1 MYRRSSVLSIVFVLS
16 MAFTPAVHAGEKDP
30 ENNGSK
36 SSPKKFAGQVTVT
49 ATGEAT
55 EAADVPAAVTVIGPE
70 EIEDSQRDT
79 VSSLLR
85 RVPGLTVVQ
94 SGDGG
99 GVTSVFTRGTNSNQ
113 TLVLFDGVRLN
124 SPYFGGYDWSVLPT
138 AGLERLEVVRGP
150 FSALWGGDAVG
161 GVVNLIPRTGRRGLA
176 GQLLAEGGEAG
187 WKRGQAEISWA
198 SDRVDVLASGFYR
211 EGSGSLPN
219 SGYSLGQGL
228 VDAGYTWAPGSR
240 VGLLFQSLSSDVEI
254 PFTGAT
260 VTPHRHQSAD
270 QTLAAIP
277 LRWRI
282 TDSWDLEATLSHVD
296 RDFSFRDPDDP
307 FGFTSSD
314 TSADTDQIRLAAGH
328 RMGSHALRFG
338 GEWRG
343 DTVDD
348 RSSFGTNLDGRN
360 VDTTSFFVQDLWRVS
375 RAVRLQLGARWDDA
389 DRWGSQLSPRVG
401 IGWTVARGWEL
412 RASWG
417 RAFRQPSV
425 GELYFP
431 FSGNPGLDAETGS
444 SAEVGAAYTGNGGA
458 CHVELNLFS
467 TNLDHLIQFDY
478 GSYTFQNVGSADITG
493 AELAGGVLLG
503 GDTWLRGQ
511 LTWLDTEGDD
521 GQELLRRPS
530 LSGSLTLSGRLG
542 LDRLRGD
549 LTLLYVGD
557 RDDLDPT
564 TFGRIT
570 VGGFVTANLALA
582 YRLLPA
588 LEVTFRVENLTDRR
602 YEAVAGYPSPRRR
615 LMGGLRATF

>member
-1 MYRRSSVLSIVFVLS
+1 MFHRSFVLFI
-16 MAFTPAVHAGEKDP
+16 AFVLPAAFAPPVHAGEKDAP
-30 ENNGSK
+30 TATTK
-36 SSPKKFAGQVTVT
+36 KKFAGQVTVT
-49 ATGEAT
+49 ATGEASST
-55 EAADVPAAVTVIGPE
+55 TGAPAAVTVVARE
-70 EIEDSQRDT
+70 EIEDSQQDT
-79 VSSLLR
+79 VSGLLR

-94 SGDGG
+94 SGDNG

-124 SPYFGGYDWSVLPT
+124 SPYFGGYDWSILPT
-138 AGLERLEVVRGP
+138 AGLERIEVVRGP

-161 GVVNLIPRTGRRGLA
+161 GVVNLMPQMGRSSLSGRLF
-176 GQLLAEGGEAG
+176 AEGGEAG
-187 WKRGQAEISWA
+187 WKRGQAQVSWA
-198 SDRVDVLASGFYR
+198 SDTVDVLASGFYR
-211 EGSGSLPN
+211 EGSGALPN
-219 SGYSLGQGL
+219 SDYSLGQGL

-240 VGLLFQSLSSDVEI
+240 VGLLVQSLSSHVEI

-260 VTPHRHQSAD
+260 VTPHRYQSAD
-270 QTLAAIP
+270 QTVAAIP

-282 TDSWDLEATLSHVD
+282 TGSWGLEATLSHVE

-314 TSADTDQIRLAAGH
+314 TSADTGQIRLAASH
-328 RMGSHALRFG
+328 RMGRHALRFG

-348 RSSFGTNLDGRN
+348 RSSFGTNLDGRD
-360 VDTTSFFVQDLWRVS
+360 VDTTSFFVQDLWQVA

-389 DRWGSQLSPRVG
+389 DQWGSQLSPRVG

-417 RAFRQPSV
+417 KAFRQPSV

-431 FSGNPGLDAETGS
+431 FSGNPNLDAETGS
-444 SAEVGAAYTGNGGA
+444 SAEVGAAYTGAGGGY
-458 CHVELNLFS
+458 HVEVNLFS

-478 GSYTFQNVGSADITG
+478 ASYTFQNVGSADITG

-503 GDTWLRGQ
+503 GNTWLKGQ
-511 LTWLDTEGDD
+511 LTWLDTQGDD

-549 LTLLYVGD
+549 LTVLYIGERGD
-557 RDDLDPT
+557 IDPA

-570 VGGFVTANLALA
+570 AGGFVTADLALA
-582 YRLLPA
+582 YRLVPQ
-588 LEVTFRVENLTDRR
+588 LELTFRVQNLTDRS
-602 YEAVAGYPSPRRR
+602 YEMVAGYPSPGRR
-615 LMGGLRATF
+615 LMGGLRASF